1 MEKTKMY
8 IQNNAGQ
15 VILGLALILAVI
27 VGGIFYMNKSATG
40 NTLTVTGSARMSAT
54 ADNVI
59 WRSSISRTVLGSD
72 LKSGYAGIASDLK
85 LVQAYMKQ
93 KGIKDEE
100 IIVSPVTVYEEYSN
114 DSGAPKRYN
123 LRQNIEVNSSNV
135 QGITDI
141 AKSVDQLVA
150 QGAFYQTDSVE
161 YYYSKLNEAR
171 VSLLTDAITD
181 ARARAD
187 AMAKSTHQH
196 VGKLSSAS
204 SGVVQ
209 VLSKGAVDNG
219 EYGQYDTSKIDKEIS
234 VTVRATFN
242 LR

>member
-1 MEKTKMY
+1 M
-8 IQNNAGQ
+8 A
-15 VILGLALILAVI
+15 
-27 VGGIFYMNKSATG
+27 
-40 NTLTVTGSARMSAT
+40 
-54 ADNVI
+54 
-59 WRSSISRTVLGSD
+59 
-72 LKSGYAGIASDLK
+72 
-85 LVQAYMKQ
+85 Q
-93 KGIKDEE
+93 KGIPESA
-100 IIVSPVTVYEEYSN
+100 ITISPVTVYEEYSN

-123 LRQNIEVNSSNV
+123 LRQNIEVNSGDVN
-135 QGITDI
+135 GITAI
-141 AKSVDQLVA
+141 AKAVDQLVA

-171 VSLLTDAITD
+171 VNLLTDAITD

-187 AMAKSTHQH
+187 AMAKSTRQS

-219 EYGQYDTSKIDKEIS
+219 EYGQYDTSKIEKEIS

-242 LR
+242 IR

>member
-1 MEKTKMY
+1 MENIKTY
-8 IQNNAGQ
+8 FNTNAGQ
-15 VILGLALILAVI
+15 VILGTALILAVI
-27 VGGIFYMNKSATG
+27 VGGIFYLNKSATG
-40 NTLTVTGSARMSAT
+40 NTLTVTGSARLAVT

-59 WRSSISRTVLGSD
+59 WRSSISRSVYGSE
-72 LKSGYAGIASDLK
+72 LKTGYAQIAADLK
-85 LVQAYMKQ
+85 LVQVFMAQ
-93 KGIKDEE
+93 KGIPESA

-114 DSGAPKRYN
+114 DSGAPRRYN
-123 LRQNIEVNSSNV
+123 LRQNIEVNS
-135 QGITDI
+135 TDVNGVTTI

-171 VSLLTDAITD
+171 VNLLTDAITD
-181 ARARAD
+181 AKARAD
-187 AMAKSTHQH
+187 AMAKSSGSR

-209 VLSKGAVDNG
+209 VLSKGAVEGG
-219 EYGQYDTSKIDKEIS
+219 EYGQYDTSKIEKEIS

-242 LR
+242 VR

>member
-27 VGGIFYMNKSATG
+27 VGGIFYVNKSATG
-40 NTLTVTGSARMSAT
+40 NTLTVTGSARMAVT

-59 WRSSISRTVLGSD
+59 WRSSVSRTVLGTD
-72 LKSGYAGIASDLK
+72 LKSGYAQIASDLK
-85 LVQAYMKQ
+85 LVQAFMAQ
-93 KGIKDEE
+93 KGIPESA
-100 IIVSPVTVYEEYSN
+100 ITISPVTVYEEYSN

-123 LRQNIEVNSSNV
+123 LRQNIEVNSGDVN
-135 QGITDI
+135 GITAI
-141 AKSVDQLVA
+141 AKAVDQLVA

-171 VSLLTDAITD
+171 VNLLTDAITD

-187 AMAKSTHQH
+187 AMAKSTRQS

-219 EYGQYDTSKIDKEIS
+219 EYGQYDTSKIEKEIS

-242 LR
+242 IR